1 MSRSYSGLP
10 SCSLMALELCFLLAR
25 IRPVMRCKELLGL
38 FSLKQS
44 ACIIP
49 RSHPTTFT
57 FLSLFFLNTAPHSEF
72 MFSLYIVE
80 LILYSLN
87 FHKLEVRSRGVWL
100 RYRLSILSSSFID
113 NSVQKSLKVSVMV
126 ISPIF
131 AFPAKELVIFPKEP
145 WLLLVGNNSLQPR
158 Y

>member
-1 MSRSYSGLP
+1 
-10 SCSLMALELCFLLAR
+10 
-25 IRPVMRCKELLGL
+25 
-38 FSLKQS
+38 
-44 ACIIP
+44 
-49 RSHPTTFT
+49 
-57 FLSLFFLNTAPHSEF
+57 

-145 WLLLVGNNSLQPR
+145 WLFLVGNNSLQSR

>member
-1 MSRSYSGLP
+1 
-10 SCSLMALELCFLLAR
+10 
-25 IRPVMRCKELLGL
+25 
-38 FSLKQS
+38 
-44 ACIIP
+44 
-49 RSHPTTFT
+49 
-57 FLSLFFLNTAPHSEF
+57 
-72 MFSLYIVE
+72 MFSLCIVE

-131 AFPAKELVIFPKEP
+131 AFPAKELVMFPREP
-145 WLLLVGNNSLQPR
+145 WLLLVGNSRVYSLGTKGFFKLEVYSWPLNKLELGCQPFIYR
-158 Y
+158 VPTPMDSTSCSCVVLQAILIEENPMCKWTHAVQTHVLQVICI